1 MDANRWKRVDHL
13 LEAVL
18 DLSPAERSTFLAEH
32 CGNDEELRLAVEK
45 LIASHEQAGNFI
57 ETPAMSVA
65 ARLVAR
71 EAFEADADEMVG
83 PYRIISL
90 LGAGGMGKVY
100 LAEDSRLARQVAL
113 KILPFPL
120 LADADRVRRFER
132 EARAASALNH
142 PNIITIYD
150 IGQTES
156 IHYIATEYAAGQTL
170 RERLKA
176 GGMPLGEAVDVAIQI
191 AEALG
196 AAHTAGITH
205 RDIKPENVVLRDD
218 GYVKVLD
225 FGLAKL
231 TAPPSDS
238 ESLSTSLDTD
248 SGVIAGT
255 VKYMSPEQA
264 LGQKV
269 DSRTDLWSLG
279 VVFCE
284 MLTGAAPFDG
294 PTPASAFDAILN
306 HKPAPPVDG
315 VGELEV
321 KTNSILDRAL
331 EKDPQLR
338 YQTAADLRSDL
349 MRLRRAVQPDAPEIP
364 RSLNRFRTT
373 DASTSGLGTRV
384 LVGAGAVVLSILAMW
399 LIFKKSEPA
408 VRPSGPEWTKAKSI
422 QLTHGAGAELFADL
436 APDGRSFIYVSR
448 ASGNWDIYWQRV
460 GGKNPV
466 NLTKDSVADD
476 TQPAYSPDGNYIAFR
491 SEREPAGIYVME
503 ATSENV
509 RRVSD
514 AGNHPSWSP
523 DGKELVVSRAS
534 SQPVARNVI
543 PSELWVINVATGAK
557 RLLITGDAVQP
568 SWSPNG
574 HRIAYWGLQ
583 SGGGQRDIWTIPAQ
597 GGEPSPIMN
606 DQALDWN
613 PSWSPDGN
621 YLYFASDRGG
631 SMNFWR
637 VPIDEK
643 SGQTAGDFEAVTTPS
658 GYSEHIS
665 FSADGRQMSY
675 VQRAETQTLHRI
687 NFDPIYAKTTGSHE
701 SIMHVTEHVTDPD
714 LSPDSQWLTYSS
726 QGSRQEDV
734 FVIKVD
740 GTNQRHLTNDR
751 FNDRSPRWS
760 PDGNWIAFYSDRSG
774 RYEIWAINVDG
785 SGLQQLTF
793 TDGAPAVYPV
803 WSPDG
808 KQMVFKQRGLLP
820 YIFDPT
826 RSWAEQTPQ
835 QLNAPSEQ
843 KENFWPSSWSANGR
857 QLAGAWTHAGK
868 NSVHIYDLDTRTY
881 EQVTPF
887 GNHPVWLNDDRRLLF
902 RFDGG
907 LYFVDSETKKVRT
920 ILSFSPHEIRSF
932 CLSKDNR
939 SIYYTLK
946 QTEADV
952 WLLNLEEAG
961 K

>member
-13 LEAVL
+13 LEAAL
-18 DLSPAERSTFLAEH
+18 DLPPEERSTFLAEH
-32 CGNDEELRLAVEK
+32 CGDDDGLRLAVDK
-45 LIASHEQAGNFI
+45 LIESHQQAGSFI

-65 ARLVAR
+65 ARLVAQ
-71 EAFEADADEMVG
+71 ENFETTTDEQVG

-150 IGQTES
+150 IGQIES

-170 RERLKA
+170 RDRLKA
-176 GGMPLGEAVDVAIQI
+176 GGMPLDEAVGIAIQI
-191 AEALG
+191 AEALV
-196 AAHTAGITH
+196 AAHAAGIIH
-205 RDIKPENVVLRDD
+205 RDIKPENIVLRDD

-231 TAPPSDS
+231 TAPQTDS
-238 ESLSTSLDTD
+238 EALSVSLDTD

-264 LGQKV
+264 LGHKV
-269 DSRTDLWSLG
+269 DARTDLWSLG
-279 VVFCE
+279 VVFYE
-284 MLTGAAPFDG
+284 MLTGGAPFDG
-294 PTPASAFDAILN
+294 PTPASVFDAILN
-306 HKPAPPVDG
+306 HKHDPPFDA
-315 VGELEV
+315 VGDLQV

-331 EKDPQLR
+331 EKNPQLR
-338 YQTAADLRSDL
+338 YQTAADLRADL
-349 MRLRRAVQPDAPEIP
+349 LRLRRALQPDESNLDGVA
-364 RSLNRFRTT
+364 SRFRKTE
-373 DASTSGLGTRV
+373 ASPFTLQTKA
-384 LVGAGAVVLSILAMW
+384 LVGVGAVALLILAMW
-399 LIFKKSEPA
+399 LIFKKGEP
-408 VRPSGPEWTKAKSI
+408 VNPPSGPDWTKAKSV
-422 QLTHGAGAELFADL
+422 QLTNGAGAELFADL
-436 APDGRSFIYVSR
+436 NPDGRSFIYVSR

-466 NLTKDSVADD
+466 NLTKDSNADD
-476 TQPAYSPDGNYIAFR
+476 TEPSYSPDGNHIAFR
-491 SEREPAGIYVME
+491 SEREPKGIYVME

-509 RRVSD
+509 RRLSD
-514 AGNHPSWSP
+514 TGYDPSWSP

-534 SQPVARNVI
+534 SQPVARNII
-543 PSELWVINVATGAK
+543 PSELWVINVATGSK
-557 RLLITGDAVQP
+557 RLLISGDAVQP

-574 HRIAYWGLQ
+574 HRIAYWGLRP
-583 SGGGQRDIWTIPAQ
+583 GGGQRDIWTIPAQ
-597 GGEPSPIMN
+597 GGEPLPIMN
-606 DQALDWN
+606 DQALDWS
-613 PSWSPDGN
+613 PSWSPDGK
-621 YLYFASDRGG
+621 YLYFASDRSG

-643 SGQTAGDFEAVTTPS
+643 TGRTAGDFEPVTTPS

-665 FSADGRQMSY
+665 FSADGQQMAY

-687 NFDPIYAKTTGSHE
+687 TFDPINAKTTGSHE
-701 SIMHVTEHVTDPD
+701 PIMQGTEYVTNPD
-714 LSPDSQWLTYSS
+714 LSPDNEWLTYSS

-734 FVIKVD
+734 FVIKRD
-740 GTNQRHLTNDR
+740 GSSQRQLTNDR

-760 PDGNWIAFYSDRSG
+760 PDGNRIAFYSDRSG

-793 TDGAPAVYPV
+793 TDGASAVYPV

-826 RSWAEQTPQ
+826 KSWTEQTPQ
-835 QLNAPSEQ
+835 QLNAPAEP

-857 QLAGAWTHAGK
+857 QLAGAWTNAGK

-881 EQVTPF
+881 EQLTTF
-887 GNHPVWLNDDRRLLF
+887 GNNPVWLNDDRRLLF
-902 RFDGG
+902 RFGG
-907 LYFVDSETKKVRT
+907 EIYFVDSDTKKVRPV
-920 ILSFSPHEIRSF
+920 LSFAPHEIRSF

-939 SIYYTLK
+939 AIYYTLRR
-946 QTEADV
+946 TEADV